1 MKKASEYRQHA
12 EECRA
17 LARGLALG
25 PHREQLLEMAQTWE
39 KLAAERADFV
49 RRHPEMAIDG
59 EHAEE
64 EQERNPAIRGL
75 FLPQKKAAPALRTDG
90 AECPYGQV
98 E

>member
-17 LARGLALG
+17 LARGLPSG

-75 FLPQKKAAPALRTDG
+75 VPRPKESPAS
-90 AECPYGQV
+90 AKN
-98 E
+98 